1 MKVNYGGGD
10 DDDDDDDEFM
20 EPLDDDELTFLVKVY
35 CIKFSASG
43 PKISNFLRG
52 DKSVAIALSLQAVYS
67 FIVPELV
74 KLFANQKPLYSI
86 KFLVSS
92 DVFL

>member
-1 MKVNYGGGD
+1 
-10 DDDDDDDEFM
+10 
-20 EPLDDDELTFLVKVY
+20 VY

-43 PKISNFLRG
+43 PSISNFLSGER
-52 DKSVAIALSLQAVYS
+52 SVAIALSLHALYS

-74 KLFANQKPLYSI
+74 KLLANQKPLYST

>member
-1 MKVNYGGGD
+1 
-10 DDDDDDDEFM
+10 
-20 EPLDDDELTFLVKVY
+20 VY

-43 PKISNFLRG
+43 PKISNFLSGER
-52 DKSVAIALSLQAVYS
+52 SVAIALSRQALYS

-74 KLFANQKPLYSI
+74 KLFANQKPLYSA

-92 DVFL
+92 AVFYENLFLELVLVLSLFHSKCNCF